1 MNPDL
6 LANDSQSQSGRAI
19 LLKQRQGLVMVQ
31 ESLDN
36 YAQTKEILGRFILSQ
51 LGEVYTIE
59 SAMKVLGDGFIKDN
73 FQKPVFSALGDP
85 MLKQDGQLETEV
97 DIDMAR
103 LVINKVLT
111 DSAIGKY
118 DVTIGEGTFNETI
131 QIANFMTLME
141 MAGKGIP
148 IPPDVLVEESLLS
161 PGQKEKIVEGI
172 QRQQAAMAQVVPQQA
187 APQLGSPA

>member
-1 MNPDL
+1 M
-6 LANDSQSQSGRAI
+6 Q
-19 LLKQRQGLVMVQ
+19 
-31 ESLDN
+31 
-36 YAQTKEILGRFILSQ
+36 
-51 LGEVYTIE
+51 
-59 SAMKVLGDGFIKDN
+59 VLGDGFIKDN

-85 MLKQDGQLETEV
+85 QVRPDGQLETEP

-141 MAGKGIP
+141 MASKGIP
-148 IPPDVLVEESLLS
+148 IPPDVLVEESMLA
-161 PGQKEKIVEGI
+161 PGQKEKIITGI
-172 QRQQAAMAQVVPQQA
+172 QKQQAAMAAQIAPQQA
-187 APQLGSPA
+187 PPQLGSPA